1 MSYNVLIVP
10 KLGYG
15 TGTAWFKASDDGK
28 TDRKLV
34 DAIKIA
40 IKMGYYHLDGAE
52 VYNTERELGAA
63 IKESGVP
70 REKLYVTTKVIT
82 NIADIPQAIDTSL
95 KKLGLDYV
103 DLYVSS
109 PPFHLSITFCLL
121 RSLD

>member
-1 MSYNVLIVP
+1 MSYNVLTVS

-15 TGTAWFKASDDGK
+15 TGTAWFKAVDDGK

-34 DAIKIA
+34 DAIKTA

-52 VYNTERELGAA
+52 VYNTERELGTA

-109 PPFHLSITFCLL
+109 PLFHLSITFCLL